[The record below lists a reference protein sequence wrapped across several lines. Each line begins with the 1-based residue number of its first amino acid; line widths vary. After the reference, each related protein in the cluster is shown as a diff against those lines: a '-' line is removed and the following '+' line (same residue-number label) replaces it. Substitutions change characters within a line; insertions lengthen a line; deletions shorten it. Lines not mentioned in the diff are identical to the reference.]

1 MVTLFSLRE
10 VEIEIISILAENLH
24 CNHEEV
30 VMMMTPV
37 RNITSHHVIEPQR
50 VNFIF
55 FSSSVLGNFPGNCLS
70 LSLIY
75 QESQVVSGLWE
86 PDVLHMMTIKLFH

>member
-1 MVTLFSLRE
+1 MCGQLGVVTLSSLRE

-37 RNITSHHVIEPQR
+37 RKITSHQIM
-50 VNFIF
+50 
-55 FSSSVLGNFPGNCLS
+55 SSSLS
-70 LSLIY
+70 
-75 QESQVVSGLWE
+75 G
-86 PDVLHMMTIKLFH
+86 

>member
-1 MVTLFSLRE
+1 MCGQLGVVTLSSLRE

-37 RNITSHHVIEPQR
+37 RNITSCHRASAAEFYI
-50 VNFIF
+50 
-55 FSSSVLGNFPGNCLS
+55 
-70 LSLIY
+70 
-75 QESQVVSGLWE
+75 
-86 PDVLHMMTIKLFH
+86 LF